1 MVSGFRYGV
10 SHSFMVWVS
19 EQCLPPVGA
28 KSQEE
33 RSSAEKRPSAH
44 SVSACGALPHG
55 PYFVHD
61 RDISEL
67 RGIATRLYVKVEQ
80 LLDDRAEFDN
90 RIARSFPVLSAVRG
104 SPLGFDTSSGTT
116 GLAPARIYET
126 LTECGRNV
134 VMGSLWHSSFRCHG
148 SLTP

>member
-1 MVSGFRYGV
+1 MEDQVGEWIRGMPSEQRYGQRLQAWRQPFLQGMGIA

-28 KSQEE
+28 KSQGE

-67 RGIATRLYVKVEQ
+67 RRIATRLYVKTRE
-80 LLDDRAEFDN
+80 
-90 RIARSFPVLSAVRG
+90 
-104 SPLGFDTSSGTT
+104 
-116 GLAPARIYET
+116 
-126 LTECGRNV
+126 GRNSTI
-134 VMGSLWHSSFRCHG
+134 G
-148 SLTP
+148 

>member
-1 MVSGFRYGV
+1 MESCNCQRVPAVLAVVRIA
-10 SHSFMVWVS
+10 FMVWVS

-28 KSQEE
+28 ESQEE

-67 RGIATRLYVKVEQ
+67 RGIATRLFVKGGIRQ
-80 LLDDRAEFDN
+80 
-90 RIARSFPVLSAVRG
+90 
-104 SPLGFDTSSGTT
+104 
-116 GLAPARIYET
+116 
-126 LTECGRNV
+126 
-134 VMGSLWHSSFRCHG
+134 
-148 SLTP
+148 